1 MRRGDEQER
10 ERRRGCLLSGAWYPF
25 GNSLGRYEWDGC
37 AVMPDGADETSSTQQ
52 NIQPWHGRRV
62 GCAEGFAVER
72 TEAMEASFT
81 LFNLS

>member
-1 MRRGDEQER
+1 MERGT
-10 ERRRGCLLSGAWYPF
+10 P
-25 GNSLGRYEWDGC
+25 LGTRWDDTYVSEWDGC
-37 AVMPDGADETSSTQQ
+37 AVMPDGTDETSSTQQ